1 MARTLTPFY
10 YREEFV
16 PALQEF
22 VEEGPLVLYQVRTL
36 GEVFGWW
43 SRHVSPFAIKM
54 TISSLSSSLSSSC
67 LPFFDPINFTSIG
80 HS

>member
-22 VEEGPLVLYQVRTL
+22 VEEGPFTAEMSLFSARFMVGLHDVMT
-36 GEVFGWW
+36 
-43 SRHVSPFAIKM
+43 PF
-54 TISSLSSSLSSSC
+54 SE
-67 LPFFDPINFTSIG
+67 
-80 HS
+80 